1 MKILLINPN
10 TSEFVTD
17 RAVTAA
23 RSNAAASTTIEGV
36 TGTIGAPIINSETDI
51 VVGAYSA
58 VHLAARHA
66 ARFDAVGLA
75 VSFDTGLAALREMLS
90 IPVAGMAQA
99 AIRQALQLGDRI
111 TLISFGQRTKPLY
124 EDLAMQYMAP
134 EYLSGV
140 HCIHAMTDTQLRDPD
155 CLKSRIQE
163 EVEAAV
169 RKFDC
174 NIVVL
179 LATAFAGL
187 GEGISTKVPVVDALT
202 AIIKLLESS
211 TDNREVTELLTN
223 KSWPERKIIREVS
236 PELAHLYQT
245 FPGA

>member
-1 MKILLINPN
+1 MHSCN
-10 TSEFVTD
+10 D
-17 RAVTAA
+17 
-23 RSNAAASTTIEGV
+23 G
-36 TGTIGAPIINSETDI
+36 
-51 VVGAYSA
+51 Y
-58 VHLAARHA
+58 
-66 ARFDAVGLA
+66 
-75 VSFDTGLAALREMLS
+75 
-90 IPVAGMAQA
+90 
-99 AIRQALQLGDRI
+99 
-111 TLISFGQRTKPLY
+111 
-124 EDLAMQYMAP
+124 
-134 EYLSGV
+134 
-140 HCIHAMTDTQLRDPD
+140 TQLRDPN

-174 NIVVL
+174 NTVVL

-223 KSWPERKIIREVS
+223 KSWPERKIMREVS

-245 FPGA
+245 FPDA

>member
-17 RAVTAA
+17 RAVAAA
-23 RSNAAASTTIEGV
+23 RSNAAASTTIEGM
-36 TGTIGAPIINSETDI
+36 TGAIGAPIINSETDI

-58 VHLAARHA
+58 VDLAARHA

-111 TLISFGQRTKPLY
+111 ALISFGQRTKPLY

-134 EYLSGV
+134 ECLSGV
-140 HCIHAMTDTQLRDPD
+140 HCIHAMTDTQLRDPN

-163 EVEAAV
+163 EVEVAV

-174 NIVVL
+174 NAVVL

-211 TDNREVTELLTN
+211 TDNREITELLTN
-223 KSWPERKIIREVS
+223 KSWPERKIMREVS

-245 FPGA
+245 FPDA